1 MATPRISPVS
11 RFSFPQGVPFALRQ
25 IPLLTAIACGSVLT
39 VQAQT
44 PTTPAAQQFAQARV
58 LQEVV
63 VSGSRAEQSVDDL
76 PQTIDVINAA
86 DIEQGQIR
94 DIRDAAKNIPNVSVR
109 RAPARFGLAQGDT
122 GREGNA
128 GFNIRGLDG
137 NRVLMLV
144 DGIRIPRSYAFSPN
158 SFGRDTLSIDLI
170 KRIEIVKGPASVL
183 YGSDGIAGLVNFI
196 TNEPDDYL
204 KDGKMLGGR
213 ASISYSGDNNEAA
226 VSGTIAGRA
235 NETLAWQLSVAG
247 SRGSELENRGENS
260 GAGFTRTAPNPQSD
274 KGSSLLAKLVL
285 NPTSAQKH
293 VLTYEHVEKKSD
305 YNLLTA
311 RSATV
316 LDAYSNGTMERDRLT
331 WDARYKVDAGIADN
345 MQTVLSYQDAKSRDY
360 TYERRTALPQ
370 ERVRDTTYSERTLQA
385 SIQAD
390 KTIRSSGGV
399 VQKITY
405 GLDHTSAQIENLQ
418 TGLVPPTGET
428 FPLKRFPDTRET
440 ATAIYA
446 QDEFIIGNWSVTP
459 GLRADSFK
467 IDASQ
472 AGFPVTAVSLSGS
485 AVSPKVGAIYRATPE
500 LSVFGNYASGFRAPN
515 AGQVNGFF
523 QNTTGGYRTV
533 PNANLKP
540 EKSQNLEFGV
550 RGRLDQLSFDA
561 AVFYGRFKDLIQDG
575 AQVSGTFGNQANPAV
590 LQSINIDNATISGF
604 EVKGAM
610 NWGKTGN
617 GQLSTPFAY
626 GYTKGTVKNTG
637 KPLDT
642 INPAK
647 LSVGLKYET
656 PGWDL
661 RFDANRH
668 SAKKF
673 SDISAQ
679 TIAASPPTVPVAT
692 PQFAVPSATTLDLSG
707 QYRISKTLRLNAAII
722 NLTNKKYWNWSDV
735 RGVAANSSFRD
746 AYTQPGRYLNVS
758 LVADF

>member
-1 MATPRISPVS
+1 MPIQLPHLTPS
-11 RFSFPQGVPFALRQ
+11 RFALRD
-25 IPLLTAIACGSVLT
+25 ISWAIGLACATLAAH
-39 VQAQT
+39 AQT
-44 PTTPAAQQFAQARV
+44 GAQVVAQAPA

-63 VSGSRAEQSVDDL
+63 VSGSRSEQSVDDL

-94 DIRDAAKNIPNVSVR
+94 DIRDAARNIPNVSVR
-109 RAPARFGLAQGDT
+109 RAPARFGLAQGDV

-158 SFGRDTLSIDLI
+158 SFGRDSLSLDLI

-204 KDGKMLGGR
+204 RGGKTLGGR
-213 ASISYSGDNNEAA
+213 ASISYSGDNNETA
-226 VSGTIAGRA
+226 VSGTLAGRA
-235 NETLAWQLSVAG
+235 SEALAWQVSVAG
-247 SRGSELENRGENS
+247 SRGSELENRGENN
-260 GAGFTRTAPNPQSD
+260 GTGFTRTAPNPQSD
-274 KGSSLLAKLVL
+274 KGNSLLAKVVL
-285 NPTSAQKH
+285 NPTRSQKH
-293 VLTYEHVEKKSD
+293 VITYEHVEKKTD
-305 YNLLTA
+305 YELLTA

-316 LDAYSNGTMERDRLT
+316 LNAYSNGKMQRDRLT
-331 WDARYKVDAGIADN
+331 WNARYQVDAALADSI
-345 MQTVLSYQDAKSRDY
+345 QTVLSYQDASSNDY

-370 ERVRDTTYSERTLQA
+370 DRVRDTTYSERTLQA
-385 SIQAD
+385 SIQGD
-390 KTIRSSGGV
+390 KTLRSSSGV

-405 GLDHTSAQIENLQ
+405 GMDHTSAQIENLQ
-418 TGLVPPTGET
+418 TGLVPPAGET
-428 FPLKRFPDTRET
+428 FPLKRFPDTKET

-446 QDEFIIGNWSVTP
+446 QDEIILGNWSVTP

-472 AGFPVTAVSLSGS
+472 AGFPVPAVSLSGS
-485 AVSPKVGAIYRATPE
+485 AVSPKLGAVFRATPQW
-500 LSVFGNYASGFRAPN
+500 SVFGNYASGFRAPN

-523 QNTTGGYRTV
+523 QNTNGGYRTV

-550 RGRLDQLSFDA
+550 RGRLDSLSFDA

-575 AQVSGTFGNQANPAV
+575 AQVSGTFGSQANPAV
-590 LQSINIDNATISGF
+590 IQSINIDNATISGF

-610 NWGKTGN
+610 NWGKAGN

-626 GYTKGTVKNTG
+626 GYTKGKVKNTG
-637 KPLDT
+637 KPLDS
-642 INPAK
+642 IDPAK
-647 LSVGLKYET
+647 FSVGVKYET
-656 PGWDL
+656 SGWDL
-661 RFDANRH
+661 RLDAIHH

-692 PQFAVPSATTLDLSG
+692 AQFAVPSATTLDLSG
-707 QYRISKTLRLNAAII
+707 QWRFSKTLRLNAAIV
-722 NLTNKKYWNWSDV
+722 NLTDKKYWNWSSV
-735 RGVAANSSFRD
+735 RGVAGNSVFRD
-746 AYTQPGRYLNVS
+746 AYTQPGRYFNVS
-758 LVADF
+758 LIADF

>member
-1 MATPRISPVS
+1 MAILRISPVS
-11 RFSFPQGVPFALRQ
+11 RSLSYFPCTVPFALRQ
-25 IPLLTAIACGSVLT
+25 VPLLTALICGSVMPAHT
-39 VQAQT
+39 QT
-44 PTTPAAQQFAQARV
+44 HTPQQFAQATV

-94 DIRDAAKNIPNVSVR
+94 DIRDAAKNIANVSVR
-109 RAPARFGLAQGDT
+109 RAPARFGLAQGNT

-196 TNEPDDYL
+196 TTEPDDYL
-204 KDGKMLGGR
+204 RDGKMLGGR
-213 ASISYSGDNNEAA
+213 AAISYSGDNKETA

-235 NETLAWQLSVAG
+235 NDTLAWQLSVAG
-247 SRGSELENRGENS
+247 GRGGELENRGDNQ
-260 GAGFTRTAPNPQSD
+260 GTGFTRTAPNPQSD
-274 KGSSLLAKLVL
+274 KGNSLLAKVVL
-285 NPTSAQKH
+285 NPTASQKH
-293 VLTYEHVEKKSD
+293 ILTYEHVQKKSD

-316 LDAYSNGTMERDRLT
+316 LNAYSSGAMDRDRLT
-331 WDARYKVDAGIADN
+331 WNAFYKVDALLADN
-345 MQTVLSYQDAKSRDY
+345 IQTVLGYQDAQSSDY

-390 KTIRSSGGV
+390 KTIRTTGGV

-405 GLDHTSAQIENLQ
+405 GWDHTSAQIENLQ
-418 TGLVPPTGET
+418 TGLVPPAGET
-428 FPLKRFPDTRET
+428 FPLKRFPDTKESST
-440 ATAIYA
+440 AVYV
-446 QDEFIIGNWSVTP
+446 QDEITLGDWRVTP
-459 GLRADSFK
+459 GLRADRFR

-485 AVSPKVGAIYRATPE
+485 AVSPKLGAIYRATPE

-523 QNTTGGYRTV
+523 QNAAGGYRTV
-533 PNANLKP
+533 PNSNLKP
-540 EKSQNLEFGV
+540 EKSQNIEFGV

-575 AQVSGTFGNQANPAV
+575 AIMSGAFGNPGNPAV
-590 LQSINIDNATISGF
+590 IQSINIDNATISGF
-604 EVKGAM
+604 EIKGVM
-610 NWGKTGN
+610 DWGKAGK

-626 GYTKGTVKNTG
+626 GYTRGTVRNTG

-642 INPAK
+642 IDPAK

-656 PGWDL
+656 PGWHVRL
-661 RFDANRH
+661 DANHR

-673 SDISAQ
+673 EDISAQ
-679 TIAASPPTVPVAT
+679 TVAAAPPAVPVAT

-707 QYRISKTLRLNAAII
+707 QWRFSKTLRLNAAII

-746 AYTQPGRYLNVS
+746 AYTQPGRYFNVS

>member
-1 MATPRISPVS
+1 RTLDDLDALDQVDG
-11 RFSFPQGVPFALRQ
+11 QGVAAKRVGAEG
-25 IPLLTAIACGSVLT
+25 ITARNADAVHQHQHPVA
-39 VQAQT
+39 VQA
-44 PTTPAAQQFAQARV
+44 A
-58 LQEVV
+58 
-63 VSGSRAEQSVDDL
+63 
-76 PQTIDVINAA
+76 DV
-86 DIEQGQIR
+86 E
-94 DIRDAAKNIPNVSVR
+94 
-109 RAPARFGLAQGDT
+109 
-122 GREGNA
+122 A
-128 GFNIRGLDG
+128 GI
-137 NRVLMLV
+137 
-144 DGIRIPRSYAFSPN
+144 AFSPN

-204 KDGKMLGGR
+204 KDGKTLGGR
-213 ASISYSGDNNEAA
+213 AAISYSGDNNETA
-226 VSGTIAGRA
+226 VSGTVAGRA

-247 SRGSELENRGENS
+247 SRGTELDNRGDNS
-260 GAGFTRTAPNPQSD
+260 GTGFTRTAPNPQSD
-274 KGSSLLAKLVL
+274 KGRSLLAKVVL

-316 LDAYSNGTMERDRLT
+316 LNSYSNGTMERDRLT
-331 WDARYKVDAGIADN
+331 WDARYKVDTLLADN
-345 MQTVLSYQDAKSRDY
+345 LQTVLSYQDARSNDY

-385 SIQAD
+385 GIQAD
-390 KTIRSSGGV
+390 KTVRSAGGV

-418 TGLVPPTGET
+418 TGLVPPAGET
-428 FPLKRFPDTRET
+428 FPLKRFPDTKET
-440 ATAIYA
+440 STALYA
-446 QDEFIIGNWSVTP
+446 QDEITLGDWSVTP
-459 GLRADSFK
+459 GLRADSFR

-472 AGFPVTAVSLSGS
+472 AGFPVNAVSLSGS
-485 AVSPKVGAIYRATPE
+485 AVSPKLGAVYRASPQW
-500 LSVFGNYASGFRAPN
+500 SVFGNYASGFRAPN

-523 QNTTGGYRTV
+523 QNVAGGYRTV

-540 EKSQNLEFGV
+540 EKSQNIEFGV
-550 RGRLDQLSFDA
+550 RGRLDQLTVDA

-575 AQVSGTFGNQANPAV
+575 AIVSGAFGNPANPAV
-590 LQSINIDNATISGF
+590 IQSINIDNATISGF
-604 EVKGAM
+604 EIKGAM
-610 NWGKTGN
+610 AWGKVGN

-626 GYTKGTVKNTG
+626 GYTQGTVKNTG

-642 INPAK
+642 IDPAK

-656 PGWDL
+656 PGWDV
-661 RFDANRH
+661 RVDAVHH

-673 SDISAQ
+673 GDISAQ
-679 TIAASPPTVPVAT
+679 TVAAAPPTVPVAT

-707 QYRISKTLRLNAAII
+707 QWRFSKTLRLNAGIV

-735 RGVAANSSFRD
+735 RGVAANSTFRD
-746 AYTQPGRYLNVS
+746 AYTQPGRYVNVS
-758 LVADF
+758 LIADF